1 MSNLPSNR
9 SEESAVSK
17 ENGDG
22 SSVHDSARSSV
33 LMMGEY
39 QVKDLHQLR
48 EHFNLQSIL
57 RAWYSGEL
65 IEFCLVH
72 RLAVEYRAL
81 LRLKDAG
88 VLTSLEL
95 SSRLCRIF
103 GVHRY
108 PMEIQSELSHEQ
120 LCEDV
125 RIIAARDSSAHM
137 YFKEHEMHESARYAT
152 SVRTDFVKSAWHSA
166 QVSPVIAAALCDEQ
180 YSEMGSRIA
189 STAPSWM
196 PSLEPVFPPQYA
208 VPSRKDRLPHHR
220 NKNSYT
226 VQRRRMQPVTDILG
240 NRDSNPVDP
249 RFLPA
254 QELAAENQHRHT
266 DSLIKPV
273 TPCAATEPGQA
284 ISSTPTAHASSC
296 SSYGDLPAGTE
307 HPGLSNPAG
316 SAHDASCPATLNKDG
331 NGSSLSFASESAASE
346 SESGADPSAGA
357 SMTESLAP
365 WDLNKGKVST
375 DKMAEPADS
384 APQEQKTADEDEQ
397 PAFRLRAGTAY
408 RSIRQRLIDSRRVYN
423 DSILVRRAQAD
434 FSPRYASMFAEP
446 KLPPVHMPEIESSM
460 DLSDRQPEEPAP
472 SSSAGTAT
480 ADANAAAV
488 AAPPAD
494 AAHTGRDNSDTYSD
508 STAGDHSARNPE
520 AVAATAAAHANSSAE
535 QHADKA
541 TSALAAAATSV
552 SATQDGKT
560 DNQPEKRKRGRKR
573 IHPHTPAK
581 SYKPDAAVMES
592 WKRLKASAEYK
603 EKQQD
608 IEKRRALEPERFGPE
623 RNAPSLSASLSLRSK
638 SPLQKEW
645 ERHEAAPRLD
655 KDELYSEIDRLT
667 CADLEPHYDA
677 SCSAHDNNSPDV
689 SHDSNCS
696 GQGNADNSIDLESL
710 IATIV
715 NLSGPAQPQVPAD
728 SDALKTNN
736 SQSADPLP
744 AAAGSTNQSTA
755 SPMTNDDNADAD
767 AVTAETYAADAD
779 AAVTAETYA
788 ADADTAVTA
797 ETYAADADAAVTAET
812 YAADAVTADTDT
824 SYETDKNSALLAVDT
839 EPAHEPPSQSS
850 QQHGTEHWPAEQKP
864 AEHMSCAADGA
875 NGTAMASDDRSEL
888 APCSVHNSTAS
899 QLASEPVSDS
909 HPYSDE
915 HNCNPEDNCHYVSY
929 QGHAAD
935 TSLSGSE
942 PHDLADRS
950 GHRDNSGTPPCSLF
964 SVTPDSQDQ
973 LETGSGSS
981 CMCDNSINAAA
992 QVINSD
998 NGNGRDISDARL
1010 KRTGIYSSMTRPGV
1024 SGINDHN
1031 ECSAGADTGVRKDGG
1046 TGPVHERS
1054 VGADTGVRKNG
1065 GTVPVHECSAGADTG
1080 VRKDGG
1086 TGPVHERSA
1095 GADTG
1100 VRKDGGTGPVHERS
1114 CRPGT
1119 LAMWDHPY
1127 GRIQTVVAQGAAG
1140 HDWAY
1145 ANEHS
1150 MEHAAASEKLE
1161 RGSPCAFVTV
1171 DQRSFSYRIHGF
1183 ETGVMGLPIPP
1194 FNEQTVR
1201 EIPADS
1207 AVARSRSAVSK
1218 KKPDE
1223 PRFNPDGTPVVKRG
1237 RGRPRKHPPRT
1248 ADSPGAAK
1256 AHGQAKSASHGSADS
1271 EAARREAR
1279 EHFALKDSTPDPHE
1293 QQLASL
1299 YKSTFTSL
1307 HAAGQQE
1314 LELRDRLYRMK
1325 TMRSHVLRPFEPDLN
1340 E

>member
-17 ENGDG
+17 EKSDG

-57 RAWYSGEL
+57 RVWYSGEL

-273 TPCAATEPGQA
+273 TPCADTEPGQA

-307 HPGLSNPAG
+307 HPGLSNPAA

-331 NGSSLSFASESAASE
+331 NGSSLSFASEPAASE
-346 SESGADPSAGA
+346 SAAPESGADPSAGA
-357 SMTESLAP
+357 SMTECLAP

-375 DKMAEPADS
+375 DKLPDPADS

-480 ADANAAAV
+480 AAAYAAAAV
-488 AAPPAD
+488 NASAAENTAAAAAPSDD
-494 AAHTGRDNSDTYSD
+494 AAHTGRYNSDTYSD
-508 STAGDHSARNPE
+508 SPAGDHSARNPE
-520 AVAATAAAHANSSAE
+520 ALAATAAAHANSSAKAHTESSAGTATACTTSDPVCSAPVSIAAGEESASVAAACADTAAATANGTHADNASAE

-541 TSALAAAATSV
+541 TSDLADAAPSV
-552 SATQDGKT
+552 SVTQDGKT
-560 DNQPEKRKRGRKR
+560 DNKPEKRKRGRKR
-573 IHPHTPAK
+573 IHPLTPAK

-667 CADLEPHYDA
+667 CADLEPYYDA
-677 SCSAHDNNSPDV
+677 SCSAHDNNSPDA

-696 GQGNADNSIDLESL
+696 GQGTADNSIDLESL

-736 SQSADPLP
+736 SQSTDPLP

-755 SPMTNDDNADAD
+755 SPMVSDDN
-767 AVTAETYAADAD
+767 ADAD
-779 AAVTAETYA
+779 AAVTAETCA
-788 ADADTAVTA
+788 S
-797 ETYAADADAAVTAET
+797 
-812 YAADAVTADTDT
+812 DAVTVDTDA
-824 SYETDKNSALLAVDT
+824 SYETDKNTGLLAVDS
-839 EPAHEPPSQSS
+839 EPVHEPPSQSS
-850 QQHGTEHWPAEQKP
+850 PR
-864 AEHMSCAADGA
+864 AA
-875 NGTAMASDDRSEL
+875 
-888 APCSVHNSTAS
+888 
-899 QLASEPVSDS
+899 
-909 HPYSDE
+909 
-915 HNCNPEDNCHYVSY
+915 
-929 QGHAAD
+929 
-935 TSLSGSE
+935 
-942 PHDLADRS
+942 
-950 GHRDNSGTPPCSLF
+950 
-964 SVTPDSQDQ
+964 
-973 LETGSGSS
+973 
-981 CMCDNSINAAA
+981 
-992 QVINSD
+992 
-998 NGNGRDISDARL
+998 
-1010 KRTGIYSSMTRPGV
+1010 
-1024 SGINDHN
+1024 
-1031 ECSAGADTGVRKDGG
+1031 
-1046 TGPVHERS
+1046 
-1054 VGADTGVRKNG
+1054 
-1065 GTVPVHECSAGADTG
+1065 VPVQS
-1080 VRKDGG
+1080 
-1086 TGPVHERSA
+1086 
-1095 GADTG
+1095 
-1100 VRKDGGTGPVHERS
+1100 
-1114 CRPGT
+1114 
-1119 LAMWDHPY
+1119 
-1127 GRIQTVVAQGAAG
+1127 
-1140 HDWAY
+1140 
-1145 ANEHS
+1145 
-1150 MEHAAASEKLE
+1150 
-1161 RGSPCAFVTV
+1161 
-1171 DQRSFSYRIHGF
+1171 
-1183 ETGVMGLPIPP
+1183 
-1194 FNEQTVR
+1194 
-1201 EIPADS
+1201 
-1207 AVARSRSAVSK
+1207 
-1218 KKPDE
+1218 
-1223 PRFNPDGTPVVKRG
+1223 
-1237 RGRPRKHPPRT
+1237 
-1248 ADSPGAAK
+1248 
-1256 AHGQAKSASHGSADS
+1256 
-1271 EAARREAR
+1271 AAR
-1279 EHFALKDSTPDPHE
+1279 H
-1293 QQLASL
+1293 
-1299 YKSTFTSL
+1299 
-1307 HAAGQQE
+1307 
-1314 LELRDRLYRMK
+1314 
-1325 TMRSHVLRPFEPDLN
+1325 
-1340 E
+1340 

>member
-1 MSNLPSNR
+1 MSNLPSKR

-17 ENGDG
+17 EKSDG
-22 SSVHDSARSSV
+22 SSVRDSARSSV

-57 RAWYSGEL
+57 RAWYCGEL

-72 RLAVEYRAL
+72 RMAVEYRAL

-254 QELAAENQHRHT
+254 QERAAENQYRHT
-266 DSLIKPV
+266 DSLTKPV

-307 HPGLSNPAG
+307 HPGLSNPAA

-375 DKMAEPADS
+375 DKLPDPADS

-460 DLSDRQPEEPAP
+460 DLSDGQPEEPAP

-480 ADANAAAV
+480 AAANAAAGV
-488 AAPPAD
+488 NTSAAENAAAAAAPPAD
-494 AAHTGRDNSDTYSD
+494 AAHTGWDNSDTYSH
-508 STAGDHSARNPE
+508 SPAGDHGARNPE
-520 AVAATAAAHANSSAE
+520 AVAATAAAHANSSAKAHTELSSGTATSCTASAPVCPAPVAIAAGDESASMAAACADTAAATANGTHADNASAE
-535 QHADKA
+535 QHADNA
-541 TSALAAAATSV
+541 TSALAAAAPSV

-573 IHPHTPAK
+573 IHPLTPAK

-667 CADLEPHYDA
+667 CADLEPYYDA
-677 SCSAHDNNSPDV
+677 SCSVHDNNSHDA

-696 GQGNADNSIDLESL
+696 AQGTADNSIDLESL

-715 NLSGPAQPQVPAD
+715 NLSGPAQAQIPAD

-755 SPMTNDDNADAD
+755 SPMTNDDNDYAD
-767 AVTAETYAADAD
+767 
-779 AAVTAETYA
+779 
-788 ADADTAVTA
+788 
-797 ETYAADADAAVTAET
+797 AVTAET

-824 SYETDKNSALLAVDT
+824 SYETDKNSGLLAVDS

-850 QQHGTEHWPAEQKP
+850 QQHGTDDWPAEQKP
-864 AEHMSCAADGA
+864 AEQMSCAADGA
-875 NGTAMASDDRSEL
+875 NGTAPVHERSVG
-888 APCSVHNSTAS
+888 A
-899 QLASEPVSDS
+899 
-909 HPYSDE
+909 
-915 HNCNPEDNCHYVSY
+915 
-929 QGHAAD
+929 
-935 TSLSGSE
+935 
-942 PHDLADRS
+942 
-950 GHRDNSGTPPCSLF
+950 
-964 SVTPDSQDQ
+964 
-973 LETGSGSS
+973 
-981 CMCDNSINAAA
+981 
-992 QVINSD
+992 
-998 NGNGRDISDARL
+998 DIS
-1010 KRTGIYSSMTRPGV
+1010 
-1024 SGINDHN
+1024 
-1031 ECSAGADTGVRKDGG
+1031 VRKDGG
-1046 TGPVHERS
+1046 AGPVHERS
-1054 VGADTGVRKNG
+1054 VGADTGVRKYG
-1065 GTVPVHECSAGADTG
+1065 GTA
-1080 VRKDGG
+1080 
-1086 TGPVHERSA
+1086 
-1095 GADTG
+1095 
-1100 VRKDGGTGPVHERS
+1100 PVHERS

-1150 MEHAAASEKLE
+1150 MEHAATSEKLE
-1161 RGSPCAFVTV
+1161 RGSPCTFVTV

-1207 AVARSRSAVSK
+1207 AAASCRSAVSK
-1218 KKPDE
+1218 KKSYE

-1256 AHGQAKSASHGSADS
+1256 AHGQAMSASHGSADS
-1271 EAARREAR
+1271 EAARRAAR

>member
-1 MSNLPSNR
+1 MSNLPSKR

-17 ENGDG
+17 EKSDG

-108 PMEIQSELSHEQ
+108 PMEIQSELSHDQ

-307 HPGLSNPAG
+307 HPGLSNPAA

-375 DKMAEPADS
+375 DKLPDPADS

-460 DLSDRQPEEPAP
+460 DLSDGQPEEPAP

-480 ADANAAAV
+480 AAANATAGVNTSAAKNAAAA
-488 AAPPAD
+488 AAPSAD
-494 AAHTGRDNSDTYSD
+494 AAHTGCDNSDTYSG
-508 STAGDHSARNPE
+508 SPAGDHGARNPE
-520 AVAATAAAHANSSAE
+520 AVAATAAAHAKSSANAHTE
-535 QHADKA
+535 SSSGTATSCTASAPVCSAPVSIAAGEESASVAAACADTAAATANGTHADNASADHHADNA
-541 TSALAAAATSV
+541 TSALAAAAPSV

-573 IHPHTPAK
+573 IHPLAPAK

-667 CADLEPHYDA
+667 CADLEPYYDA
-677 SCSAHDNNSPDV
+677 SCSAHDNNSPDA

-755 SPMTNDDNADAD
+755 SPMASEDNAYADAVTAETYAAD

-779 AAVTAETYA
+779 AAVTAET
-788 ADADTAVTA
+788 DAD
-797 ETYAADADAAVTAET
+797 DD
-812 YAADAVTADTDT
+812 VTADTDT
-824 SYETDKNSALLAVDT
+824 SYETDKNTGLLAVDT

-850 QQHGTEHWPAEQKP
+850 QQHGTDDWPAEQKP

-875 NGTAMASDDRSEL
+875 NGTAPVHERS
-888 APCSVHNSTAS
+888 
-899 QLASEPVSDS
+899 
-909 HPYSDE
+909 
-915 HNCNPEDNCHYVSY
+915 
-929 QGHAAD
+929 
-935 TSLSGSE
+935 
-942 PHDLADRS
+942 
-950 GHRDNSGTPPCSLF
+950 
-964 SVTPDSQDQ
+964 
-973 LETGSGSS
+973 TGG
-981 CMCDNSINAAA
+981 
-992 QVINSD
+992 
-998 NGNGRDISDARL
+998 
-1010 KRTGIYSSMTRPGV
+1010 
-1024 SGINDHN
+1024 
-1031 ECSAGADTGVRKDGG
+1031 DTGVRKDGG
-1046 TGPVHERS
+1046 TGPVHERT
-1054 VGADTGVRKNG
+1054 VGADI
-1065 GTVPVHECSAGADTG
+1065 SA
-1080 VRKDGG
+1080 RKDGG
-1086 TGPVHERSA
+1086 AGPVHERSA
-1095 GADTG
+1095 EADISA
-1100 VRKDGGTGPVHERS
+1100 RKDGGAGTVHERSAEADISARKDGGAGTVHERS

-1161 RGSPCAFVTV
+1161 RGSPCTFVTV

-1207 AVARSRSAVSK
+1207 AAASCRSAVSK
-1218 KKPDE
+1218 KKSYE

-1256 AHGQAKSASHGSADS
+1256 AHGQAMSASHGSADS
-1271 EAARREAR
+1271 EAARRAAR

>member
-17 ENGDG
+17 EKSDG

-254 QELAAENQHRHT
+254 QDLAAENQYRHT
-266 DSLIKPV
+266 DSLTKPV

-296 SSYGDLPAGTE
+296 SSYGDLTAVIERPV
-307 HPGLSNPAG
+307 LSNPAT
-316 SAHDASCPATLNKDG
+316 SAHDASCPATLNKAG
-331 NGSSLSFASESAASE
+331 NGSSLSFASEPAASE
-346 SESGADPSAGA
+346 SAAPESGADPSAGA

-365 WDLNKGKVST
+365 WDLNKGKVSI
-375 DKMAEPADS
+375 DKLPDPADS

-460 DLSDRQPEEPAP
+460 DLSDGQPEEPSP

-480 ADANAAAV
+480 AAANAAAGV
-488 AAPPAD
+488 NTSAAAAPSAD
-494 AAHTGRDNSDTYSD
+494 AAHTGRYNSDTYSG
-508 STAGDHSARNPE
+508 SPAGDHGARTPE
-520 AVAATAAAHANSSAE
+520 AVAATAAAHAKSSANAHTESSSGTATSCTASDPVCSAPVSIAAGEESASVAAACADTAAATANGTHADNAPAE
-535 QHADKA
+535 QHADNA
-541 TSALAAAATSV
+541 TSALAAAAPSV
-552 SATQDGKT
+552 TATQDGKT

-573 IHPHTPAK
+573 IHPLTPAK

-667 CADLEPHYDA
+667 CADLEPYYDA
-677 SCSAHDNNSPDV
+677 SCSAHDNNSPDA

-696 GQGNADNSIDLESL
+696 GQGTADNSIDLESL

-728 SDALKTNN
+728 SDALKTYN

-755 SPMTNDDNADAD
+755 SPMASEDNAYAD
-767 AVTAETYAADAD
+767 AVNAETC
-779 AAVTAETYA
+779 
-788 ADADTAVTA
+788 
-797 ETYAADADAAVTAET
+797 
-812 YAADAVTADTDT
+812 AADAVTVDTDA
-824 SYETDKNSALLAVDT
+824 SYETDKNTGLLAVDS
-839 EPAHEPPSQSS
+839 EPVHEPPSQSS
-850 QQHGTEHWPAEQKP
+850 QQHGTEHWPDEQKP

-875 NGTAMASDDRSEL
+875 NGTA
-888 APCSVHNSTAS
+888 
-899 QLASEPVSDS
+899 
-909 HPYSDE
+909 
-915 HNCNPEDNCHYVSY
+915 
-929 QGHAAD
+929 
-935 TSLSGSE
+935 
-942 PHDLADRS
+942 
-950 GHRDNSGTPPCSLF
+950 
-964 SVTPDSQDQ
+964 
-973 LETGSGSS
+973 
-981 CMCDNSINAAA
+981 
-992 QVINSD
+992 
-998 NGNGRDISDARL
+998 
-1010 KRTGIYSSMTRPGV
+1010 
-1024 SGINDHN
+1024 
-1031 ECSAGADTGVRKDGG
+1031 
-1046 TGPVHERS
+1046 PVHERS
-1054 VGADTGVRKNG
+1054 VGADI
-1065 GTVPVHECSAGADTG
+1065 S

-1100 VRKDGGTGPVHERS
+1100 VRKYGGTAPVHERS

-1140 HDWAY
+1140 HDRAY

-1207 AVARSRSAVSK
+1207 AAASCRSAVSK

-1256 AHGQAKSASHGSADS
+1256 AHGQAMSDS
-1271 EAARREAR
+1271 EAARRAAW

>member
-57 RAWYSGEL
+57 RAWYCGEL

-72 RLAVEYRAL
+72 RMAVEYRAL

-226 VQRRRMQPVTDILG
+226 VQRRRMQPVTDILA

-249 RFLPA
+249 RFLPD
-254 QELAAENQHRHT
+254 QERAAENQYRHT
-266 DSLIKPV
+266 DSLTKPV

-296 SSYGDLPAGTE
+296 SSYGDLTAGTE

-316 SAHDASCPATLNKDG
+316 SAHDASYPATLNKAG
-331 NGSSLSFASESAASE
+331 NGSSLSFASKSAASE

-375 DKMAEPADS
+375 DKLPDPADS

-460 DLSDRQPEEPAP
+460 DLSDGQPEEPAP

-480 ADANAAAV
+480 AAANAVAAVNAAAA
-488 AAPPAD
+488 AAPSAD
-494 AAHTGRDNSDTYSD
+494 AAHTGRYNSDTYSG
-508 STAGDHSARNPE
+508 SSAGDHGARTTE
-520 AVAATAAAHANSSAE
+520 AVAATAAARAKSSANAHTESSAGTATSCTASAPVCPAPVAIAAGEESASVAASCADTAAATANGTHADNASAE
-535 QHADKA
+535 QHADEA
-541 TSALAAAATSV
+541 TSAPAAAAPSV

-560 DNQPEKRKRGRKR
+560 DNKPEKRKRGRKR
-573 IHPHTPAK
+573 IHPLTPAK

-592 WKRLKASAEYK
+592 WKRLTASAEYK

-667 CADLEPHYDA
+667 CADLEPYYDA
-677 SCSAHDNNSPDV
+677 SCSVHDNNSHDA

-696 GQGNADNSIDLESL
+696 AQGTADNSIDLESL

-715 NLSGPAQPQVPAD
+715 NLSGPAQAQIPAD

-755 SPMTNDDNADAD
+755 SPMTNDDNAYAD
-767 AVTAETYAADAD
+767 
-779 AAVTAETYA
+779 
-788 ADADTAVTA
+788 
-797 ETYAADADAAVTAET
+797 AVTAET

-824 SYETDKNSALLAVDT
+824 SYETDKNSGLLAVDS

-850 QQHGTEHWPAEQKP
+850 QQHGTDDWPAEQKP
-864 AEHMSCAADGA
+864 AEQMSCAADGA
-875 NGTAMASDDRSEL
+875 NGTAPVHERSVG
-888 APCSVHNSTAS
+888 A
-899 QLASEPVSDS
+899 
-909 HPYSDE
+909 
-915 HNCNPEDNCHYVSY
+915 
-929 QGHAAD
+929 
-935 TSLSGSE
+935 
-942 PHDLADRS
+942 
-950 GHRDNSGTPPCSLF
+950 
-964 SVTPDSQDQ
+964 
-973 LETGSGSS
+973 
-981 CMCDNSINAAA
+981 
-992 QVINSD
+992 
-998 NGNGRDISDARL
+998 DISVRKDGGTGPVHERSAGADISAR
-1010 KRTGIYSSMTRPGV
+1010 KDGGAGPVHERSV
-1024 SGINDHN
+1024 
-1031 ECSAGADTGVRKDGG
+1031 GADTGVRKDGG

-1054 VGADTGVRKNG
+1054 VGADTGVRK
-1065 GTVPVHECSAGADTG
+1065 
-1080 VRKDGG
+1080 DGG

-1095 GADTG
+1095 EADISA
-1100 VRKDGGTGPVHERS
+1100 RKDGGAGPVHERS

-1150 MEHAAASEKLE
+1150 MEHAAACEKLE
-1161 RGSPCAFVTV
+1161 RGSPCTFVTV

-1207 AVARSRSAVSK
+1207 AAASCRSAVSK
-1218 KKPDE
+1218 KKSYE

-1248 ADSPGAAK
+1248 ADTTGAAK
-1256 AHGQAKSASHGSADS
+1256 AHGRAMSASHGSADS
-1271 EAARREAR
+1271 EAARRAAR